1 MITTELL
8 IIGCGPAGMMAAIY
22 AKRAGKQ
29 VRIVEKASP
38 GGRVRSTFQV
48 ENYLGFGRVNAEELV
63 ANMVTHLRDLSI
75 TDDYGTVRKVSKT
88 ASGFLVETEEE
99 TYEAQAVIVASGTF
113 PKAIGTAGEARLLS
127 RGVSYCAVC
136 DGFFYE
142 NRPVVVIGGGD
153 SALDESLYMA
163 SLASSVVLVHDLDM
177 FTASQATV
185 KKVLDHPKIT
195 VRRGFAVVAFEG
207 GDRLEAVRIRNL
219 KEGTEEVL
227 KAEGAFIYVGNRPET
242 GFLNGLGVT
251 DAAGFI
257 LANQEMASAVPGLF
271 AAGDVIR
278 KDYRLIATAISDG
291 AIAALGAVKYLES
304 LHKKG

>member
-29 VRIVEKASP
+29 VRIIEKASP

-63 ANMVTHLRDLSI
+63 SNMVTHLRELSI
-75 TDDYGTVRKVSKT
+75 TDDYGTVNSVVRND
-88 ASGFLVETEEE
+88 AGFVVQTEAE

-113 PKAIGTAGEARLLS
+113 PKAIGADGETRLLS

-163 SLASSVVLVHDLDM
+163 SLASSVVLVHDLDQ

-207 GDRLEAVRIRNL
+207 DDRLEAVRIRNV
-219 KEGTEEVL
+219 KDGSEEVL

-257 LANQEMASAVPGLF
+257 LANQEMASAEPGLF
-271 AAGDVIR
+271 GAGDVIR

>member
-257 LANQEMASAVPGLF
+257 LANQEMASDVPGLF

>member
-22 AKRAGKQ
+22 AKRSGKQ

-113 PKAIGTAGEARLLS
+113 PKAIGTAGETRLLS

-219 KEGTEEVL
+219 KEGSEEVL

-257 LANQEMASAVPGLF
+257 LANQEMASSVPGLYG
-271 AAGDVIR
+271 AGDVIR

>member
-88 ASGFLVETEEE
+88 TSGFLVETEEE

>member
-1 MITTELL
+1 MISAELL

-22 AKRAGKQ
+22 AKRAGVD

-63 ANMVTHLRDLSI
+63 RNMVTHLHDLGIS
-75 TDDYGTVRKVSKT
+75 DDYGTVHAVTKIEG
-88 ASGFLVETEEE
+88 GFLVKTEAE
-99 TYEAQAVIVASGTF
+99 TYVAAAVIVATGTF
-113 PKAIGTAGEARLLS
+113 PKPIGAPNEARLLS

-163 SLASSVVLVHDLDM
+163 NIASSVVVIHDLM
-177 FTASQATV
+177 EFTASRMTV
-185 KKVLDHPKIT
+185 EKVLTHPKIQ
-195 VRRGFAVVAFEG
+195 VRRGCAVVDFEG
-207 GDRLEAVRIRNL
+207 EHALSAVRIRHL
-219 KEGTEEVL
+219 ADQEIEVIP
-227 KAEGAFIYVGNRPET
+227 ADGAFLYVGNRPET
-242 GFLNGLGVT
+242 GFLDGLSVT
-251 DAAGFI
+251 DAGGFVI
-257 LANQEMASAVPGLF
+257 ANQEMATSVPGLF
-271 AAGDVIR
+271 AAGDAIR

-291 AIAALGAVKYLES
+291 AVAALGAVKYLES
-304 LHKKG
+304 IRKKG

>member
-1 MITTELL
+1 MISTELL

-38 GGRVRSTFQV
+38 GGRVKSTFQV

-63 ANMVTHLRDLSI
+63 TNMVTHLHDLGI
-75 TDDYGTVRKVSKT
+75 TDDYGTVKHVALTSD
-88 ASGFLVETEEE
+88 GFLVQTDLE
-99 TYEAQAVIVASGTF
+99 TYLAQAVIVASGTF
-113 PKAIGTAGEARLLS
+113 PKPIGAPGETRLLS

-163 SLASSVVLVHDLDM
+163 SLASSVVLVHDLEE
-177 FTASQATV
+177 FTASALTV
-185 KKVLDHPKIT
+185 QKVLAHPKIG
-195 VRRGFAVVAFEG
+195 VRRGCAVVEFLGE
-207 GDRLEAVRIRNL
+207 DRLETVRILHRRDNVV
-219 KEGTEEVL
+219 EDL
-227 KAEGAFIYVGNRPET
+227 KADGAFLYVGNRPET
-242 GFLNGLGVT
+242 SFLQGLNVT
-251 DAAGFI
+251 DSSGYI
-257 LANQEMASAVPGLF
+257 LANGEMASAVPGLF
-271 AAGDVIR
+271 GAGDVIR

-291 AIAALGAVKYLES
+291 AIAALGAVKYLDS
-304 LHKKG
+304 IKRR

>member
-75 TDDYGTVRKVSKT
+75 TDDYGTVKSVSRNE
-88 ASGFLVETEEE
+88 SGFVVQTEDE
-99 TYEAQAVIVASGTF
+99 TYQAQAVIVASGTF
-113 PKAIGTAGEARLLS
+113 PKPIHVEGEARLLS

-185 KKVLDHPKIT
+185 RKVLDHPKIA
-195 VRRGFAVVAFEG
+195 VRRGHAVVAFEG
-207 GDRLEAVRIRNL
+207 EERLEAVRI
-219 KEGTEEVL
+219 KDVHDGAEEVL

-242 GFLNGLGVT
+242 NFLNGLGVT

>member
-99 TYEAQAVIVASGTF
+99 TYETQAVIVASGTF
-113 PKAIGTAGEARLLS
+113 PKAIGTAGEARHLS

-257 LANQEMASAVPGLF
+257 LANQEMASDVPGLF

>member
-1 MITTELL
+1 MISTELL

-22 AKRAGKQ
+22 AKRAGIE

-63 ANMVTHLRDLSI
+63 RNMVTHLNDLGI
-75 TDDYGTVRKVSKT
+75 QDDYGTVHSVQKT
-88 ASGFLVETEEE
+88 EKGFLVHTEKE
-99 TYEAQAVIVASGTF
+99 TYLASAVIVASGTF
-113 PKAIGTAGEARLLS
+113 PKPIGAPNEQRLLS

-163 SLASSVVLVHDLDM
+163 NIASSVVVVHDLLE
-177 FTASQATV
+177 FTASRMTV
-185 KKVLDHPKIT
+185 EKVLAHPNIQ
-195 VRRGFAVVAFEG
+195 VRRGCTVVDFEG
-207 GDRLEAVRIRNL
+207 DQALASVKIRHL
-219 KEGTEEVL
+219 ADQSIEDL
-227 KAEGAFIYVGNRPET
+227 PAEGAFLYVGNRPET

-251 DAAGFI
+251 DAGGFV
-257 LANQEMASAVPGLF
+257 LANQEMVTNVPGLF
-271 AAGDVIR
+271 AAGDAIR

-304 LHKKG
+304 IRKKG